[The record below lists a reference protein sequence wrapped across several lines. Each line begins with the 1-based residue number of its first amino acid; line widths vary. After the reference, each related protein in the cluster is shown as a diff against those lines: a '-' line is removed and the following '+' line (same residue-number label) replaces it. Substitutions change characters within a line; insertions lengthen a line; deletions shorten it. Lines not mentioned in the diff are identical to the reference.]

1 MEDTERFAELV
12 SRRQALDTH
21 EGQDSLSAVKVQ
33 VCGPITLAASVELPS
48 GQASLSDAHARA
60 DIAAS
65 LAEGLRQHVAEVVNL
80 FSDAQPLVVQLDE
93 PAITAALQG
102 TLPTVSGMGRHP
114 AIAADEAETCLA
126 QVVAAVGA
134 ATHEVVVHC
143 CAEDPPVHLL
153 AASGARALSLDLT
166 MLPPSSESADQLCEW
181 LQAGN
186 HLFAGVSLSD
196 PGASVAGM
204 SSSVPSPGEPASG
217 RQLTGRQLTGQQ
229 LTGQQLT
236 GIRQLMGE
244 EWLADQAS
252 KQLTLTP
259 PCGLANVAFDQAK
272 QEYQALRQMQREL
285 GSGELS

>member
-12 SRRQALDTH
+12 SRRQELDTH

-229 LTGQQLT
+229 LTGI
-236 GIRQLMGE
+236 GQLMGE

-259 PCGLANVAFDQAK
+259 PCGLVNVTFDQAK
-272 QEYQALRQMQREL
+272 QHYRALRQMQREL
-285 GSGELS
+285 GSGEMS